1 MPALLASRSERIG
14 NAVLWVFCLLVF
26 LFLLAP
32 ILVVIPLS
40 FSSSTFFSYPV
51 PGWSLK
57 WYDAFFS
64 SPAWRSAISNSF
76 IVGLTSTAIAT
87 PLGTLAA
94 LGLRR
99 SKSSYKRILFGL
111 FVAPMVVPVIIT
123 ACGLY
128 FFLAKIGL
136 LNTLPGLV
144 AGHVVI
150 AVPFVV
156 IMVTTALNNLDP
168 ALPRAAASLG
178 AAPTRVFFD
187 VTLPLIL
194 PGIITAAVLAFVAS
208 FDDVIIVNFIA
219 GVDQTT
225 MPKELWKGIRDE
237 TSPLVLSVST
247 VMVAVSTIVLA
258 IVEISR
264 RKSARRA
271 RPAGA

>member
-1 MPALLASRSERIG
+1 MAGQFISPSQRAAGVALWIYCSLI
-14 NAVLWVFCLLVF
+14 F

-32 ILVVIPLS
+32 ILIVIPLS

-51 PGWSLK
+51 PGWSLQ
-57 WYDAFFS
+57 WYASFFS
-64 SPAWRSAISNSF
+64 SASWRSAIQNSF
-76 IVGLTSTAIAT
+76 IVGAATAAIAT

-94 LGLRR
+94 LGLHL
-99 SKSSYKRILFGL
+99 SKKPYKRVLFGL

-136 LNTLPGLV
+136 VNTMPGLI
-144 AGHVVI
+144 ASHVII
-150 AVPFVV
+150 AAPFVV
-156 IMVTTALNNLDP
+156 IMVATALNNLDP

-178 AAPTRVFFD
+178 ATPTRVFFD

-194 PGIITAAVLAFVAS
+194 PGIVAAAVLAFVAS

-219 GVDQTT
+219 GVEQTT

-247 VMVAVSTIVLA
+247 VMVVVSTIVLA
-258 IVEISR
+258 VVEISR
-264 RKSARRA
+264 RKTARSEK
-271 RPAGA
+271 PVV